1 MTFTIERIEHNK
13 QYIAQLQ
20 RQVVT
25 RDKECKSIEEEML
38 MYKEISVEEQAR
50 QESKG
55 LDVKR
60 QKEVLEA
67 EMLCINDD
75 YKV

>member
-1 MTFTIERIEHNK
+1 M
-13 QYIAQLQ
+13 A
-20 RQVVT
+20 

-38 MYKEISVEEQAR
+38 MYKEISVEEQGR
-50 QESKG
+50 QEAKT

-60 QKEVLEA
+60 QKQVLEA
-67 EMLCINDD
+67 EMLCMNDD

>member
-1 MTFTIERIEHNK
+1 
-13 QYIAQLQ
+13 
-20 RQVVT
+20 VT